1 MILIAALLVVSCTLL
16 KKPEYEQ
23 IMPWNENPHYWQ
35 YKGKPVLL
43 LGATDND
50 NLFQNDNLKSHL
62 DSLRMFGGNYIRNT
76 MSDRDPGNWYRLMI
90 MERNNSKLRGLFESW
105 TKQTGVVQNDETARK

>member
-1 MILIAALLVVSCTLL
+1 MRWVLIFIVTFVAGSCTLL
-16 KKPEYEQ
+16 KKRVYEQ
-23 IMPWNENPHYWQ
+23 IRPWNENPHYWQ

-62 DSLRMFGGNYIRNT
+62 DSLRMFGGNYILNT

-90 MERNNSKLRGLFESW
+90 MERNNSKL
-105 TKQTGVVQNDETARK
+105 